1 MPRCAHRGLRLEGAT
16 YVLKLEDD
24 FHGRMGTIRQL
35 LDDWQRHRMRL
46 DEELV
51 SLGRWERRYRELSEP
66 RGPAGRFDGPGPPPD
81 RGPGPPG
88 DGPPPPPDGM
98 PGFGPSDRGGP
109 PGPPRDWP
117 DRRRIDRLRNEL
129 EARLT
134 LSQFTAA
141 DLAGRLEVTLGE
153 IRRRRDDLVALR
165 PRIAARYAELAAEAP
180 VKDALLALNRAGT
193 DPLSLGTG
201 LGLSEDL
208 RRMDAT
214 LDRTTIPVRNATTR
228 IEWKGEDRLRGLVG
242 AADLLLHQVAIDLG
256 HLGTLEHEDRSR
268 RKMLAEQRL
277 KDPRRSD
284 TPAAAGTDPA
294 ESERIAGERRA
305 VGTRVESLSAE
316 QVRGHRAVRELLD
329 ELAARQALFL
339 RVVDAVRG
347 SIEPAA
353 PSREGSTAG
362 TASRGTT
369 AAPTT
374 SRSIPQNPAA
384 DPFARRLK
392 ELEKLIR
399 SERVAVDVDRALV
412 WVDATLDG
420 THHLKMIVNSRAAD
434 MRLAAGTA
442 AAAGIRPL
450 DGEPAV
456 EITTLEGRKV
466 PARRARLETVQVGAC
481 ILRDV
486 NCLVLPPE
494 FGEAPPVL
502 GGTFLKRIS
511 TRLDRDAGTMILT
524 QIQVKPILRADR
536 AAGAR

>member
-1 MPRCAHRGLRLEGAT
+1 M
-16 YVLKLEDD
+16 
-24 FHGRMGTIRQL
+24 
-35 LDDWQRHRMRL
+35 
-46 DEELV
+46 
-51 SLGRWERRYRELSEP
+51 
-66 RGPAGRFDGPGPPPD
+66 
-81 RGPGPPG
+81 
-88 DGPPPPPDGM
+88 
-98 PGFGPSDRGGP
+98 
-109 PGPPRDWP
+109 
-117 DRRRIDRLRNEL
+117 
-129 EARLT
+129 
-134 LSQFTAA
+134 
-141 DLAGRLEVTLGE
+141 LAV
-153 IRRRRDDLVALR
+153 
-165 PRIAARYAELAAEAP
+165 
-180 VKDALLALNRAGT
+180 NRAGSL
-193 DPLSLGTG
+193 PLSLGTG

-208 RRMDAT
+208 RRMDPP
-214 LDRTTIPVRNATTR
+214 LDRATNPAGNATTR

-316 QVRGHRAVRELLD
+316 QVRGHRAIRELLD

-362 TASRGTT
+362 TASRGTS

-374 SRSIPQNPAA
+374 SRSIPQSPAA

-420 THHLKMIVNSRAAD
+420 THHLKMIVDSRAAD
-434 MRLAAGTA
+434 MALAAGTA

-450 DGEPAV
+450 DGLSRPSRS
-456 EITTLEGRKV
+456 TLEGQESPGPEGTRLENRAGRGV
-466 PARRARLETVQVGAC
+466 CPPRRRLPGAPAGIRRGTAGARGHVPQADLDEARSRCGHDDPHPDPGQADPARR
-481 ILRDV
+481 
-486 NCLVLPPE
+486 P
-494 FGEAPPVL
+494 
-502 GGTFLKRIS
+502 GGRGSVIAS
-511 TRLDRDAGTMILT
+511 TDPRPA
-524 QIQVKPILRADR
+524 
-536 AAGAR
+536 